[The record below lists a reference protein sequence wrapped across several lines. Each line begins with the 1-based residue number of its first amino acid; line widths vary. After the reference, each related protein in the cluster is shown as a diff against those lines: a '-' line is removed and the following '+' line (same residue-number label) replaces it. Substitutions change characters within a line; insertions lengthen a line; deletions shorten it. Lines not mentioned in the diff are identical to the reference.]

1 VANTGRLTRFAR
13 RILPPLAVLVLL
25 GAALL
30 LADDAAAVGSRY
42 AALYPWM
49 LGASACALLVLIAV
63 IVQRLLRLRRDLA
76 ERAAGARLTR
86 RVLAML
92 ILLAVPP
99 VVVVYGFALNF
110 LNATIDTWF
119 NVRMEHALDDA
130 LEIGRLYI
138 DERLATA
145 QRANGAL
152 AAELATLADTEL
164 QARLDAVFD
173 AQGATQLTVF
183 GNDRA
188 VLATASAD
196 PKLLTPVFPDSAML
210 LQVKD
215 RGRYAAA
222 EPLGNQLTLR
232 VVVPLPNAAPGDQR
246 LLQAL
251 YPLPARVQPLTTGV
265 EQASFD
271 FQRLKYLRG
280 SLKLTFTLVLTFVL
294 LLSVLFAL
302 LAAFGVARR
311 LTAPIG
317 RLATATRAVGAGRY
331 DTELPVASDDEIGF
345 LLNSFNQ
352 MQRELTLSN
361 SRLTR
366 SAQETE
372 NQRAYLTAVLERL
385 SAGVLGLDRDGVLRT
400 ANHAAETILDVALAR
415 YRGQHLSL
423 LLQDHPTLAP
433 LLEPILTHVREGR
446 REWRGEVVLDMAD
459 KGRGEERRVLML
471 RGAELGDALGD
482 DAGVVAVFDDLTL
495 LNRAQR
501 DAAWAEVARRLA
513 HEVKNPLTPIQLA
526 AERLRR
532 RFIGR
537 LPPEETELLDRATHT
552 IVSQVEALKALVN
565 AFGDYA
571 RPPQIQTRPLSL
583 HALIGEVLDLYEND
597 QRIQLTRR
605 FAPADPVL
613 RADAGRLR
621 QLLHNLLKNSLEAIG
636 DARKPHIEVATREV
650 RDEGR
655 AWVELSIADNGPGLP
670 DGFDERWFEPYTTS
684 KARGTGL
691 GLAVA
696 KKIAEEHGGSI
707 RAENR
712 PGGGAIFSVRLP
724 CDVAA
729 AAAAG

>member
-1 VANTGRLTRFAR
+1 MANSRLTRLAR
-13 RILPPLAVLVLL
+13 RILPALAVAVLL
-25 GAALL
+25 TAALL
-30 LADDAAAVGSRY
+30 LADDAAAISSRY

-49 LGASACALLVLIAV
+49 LGASACALLVLIVV
-63 IVQRLLRLRRDLA
+63 IVQRLLRLRRELG
-76 ERAAGARLTR
+76 ERVAGARLTR

-99 VVVVYGFALNF
+99 VLVVYGFALNF
-110 LNATIDTWF
+110 LDATIDTWF

-138 DERLATA
+138 DERLVVA
-145 QRANGAL
+145 QRGNVAL
-152 AAELATLADTEL
+152 AGELAGVANADL
-164 QARLDAVFD
+164 QARLDAAFD

-183 GNDRA
+183 GSDRG
-188 VLATASAD
+188 VLATASSD
-196 PKLLTPVFPDSAML
+196 PKLLTPPFPDSAML

-215 RGRYAAA
+215 GGHYAAA
-222 EPLGNQLTLR
+222 EPLGNQLMLR

-251 YPLPARVQPLTTGV
+251 FPLPERLQPLTTGV

-271 FQRLKYLRG
+271 FQRLKYLRD

-317 RLATATRAVGAGRY
+317 RLATATREVGAGRY
-331 DTELPVASDDEIGF
+331 DTPLPVSSDDEIGF

-352 MQRELTLSN
+352 MQRELELSN
-361 SRLTR
+361 SRLTH

-385 SAGVLGLDRDGVLRT
+385 SAGVLGLDRTGVLRT
-400 ANHAAETILDVALAR
+400 ANHAAESILAVPMAR

-423 LLQDHPTLAP
+423 MLAEHPQLAP
-433 LLEPILTHVREGR
+433 LLEPLLTHVREGR
-446 REWRGEVVLDMAD
+446 REWRGEVVLEMSD
-459 KGRGEERRVLML
+459 KGRGDERRVLML
-471 RGAELGDALGD
+471 RGAELDAPGE

-501 DAAWAEVARRLA
+501 DAAWSEVARRLA

-537 LPPEETELLDRATHT
+537 LPQEETELLDRATHT

-571 RPPQIQTRPLSL
+571 RPPQIQARPLSL

-636 DARKPHIEVATREV
+636 DARKPHIEICTREV

-655 AWVELSIADNGPGLP
+655 LWVELSVADNGPGLP
-670 DGFDERWFEPYTTS
+670 EGFDERWFEPYTTS

-696 KKIAEEHGGSI
+696 KKIAEEHGGNI

-712 PGGGAIFSVRLP
+712 PGGGAVFTLRLP
-724 CDVAA
+724 CDAA
-729 AAAAG
+729 SAAAAG

>member
-1 VANTGRLTRFAR
+1 MAGTGRLTRFAR
-13 RILPPLAVLVLL
+13 RILPPLAVVVLL
-25 GAALL
+25 AAALL

-49 LGASACALLVLIAV
+49 LAASACALLVLIAV
-63 IVQRLLRLRRDLA
+63 IVQRLLRLRRELGA
-76 ERAAGARLTR
+76 RVAGARLTR

-99 VVVVYGFALNF
+99 VLVVYGFALNF

-138 DERLATA
+138 DERLLSA
-145 QRANGAL
+145 QRGNAAL
-152 AAELATLADTEL
+152 AAELAPLANADL
-164 QARLDAVFD
+164 QGRLDAVFD

-183 GNDRA
+183 GGNRA
-188 VLATASAD
+188 ALATASAD
-196 PKLLTPVFPDSAML
+196 PRLLTPVFPDSAML
-210 LQVKD
+210 LQIKD
-215 RGRYAAA
+215 RGAYAAA
-222 EPLGNQLTLR
+222 EPLGNQLVLR

-280 SLKLTFTLVLTFVL
+280 SLKLTFTLVLSFVL

-317 RLATATRAVGAGRY
+317 RLATATREVGAGRY
-331 DTELPVASDDEIGF
+331 DTPLPVSSDDEIGF

-352 MQRELTLSN
+352 MQRELELSN

-400 ANHAAETILDVALAR
+400 ANHAAETILDVPLAR

-423 LLQDHPTLAP
+423 MRAEHPALAP
-433 LLEPILTHVREGR
+433 LLDPILTHVREGR
-446 REWRGEVVLDMAD
+446 REWRGEVVLDMSD
-459 KGRGEERRVLML
+459 KGRGDERRVLML
-471 RGAELGDALGD
+471 RGAELGGALGD
-482 DAGVVAVFDDLTL
+482 EAGVVAVFDDLTL

-636 DARKPHIEVATREV
+636 DARKPHIEVGTREV

-655 AWVELSIADNGPGLP
+655 LWVEMSVADNGPGLP

-712 PGGGAIFSVRLP
+712 AGGGAIFRVRLP
-724 CDVAA
+724 CD
-729 AAAAG
+729 AAGAASVA